1 MPGKD
6 LWGGPL
12 GYRDFRA
19 TAIENTDPNIK
30 PMYQNSFNAGLDT
43 QLNATTMLGVHV
55 VHNDLGRTIEDI
67 GGVVINGNNQYVI
80 GNPGEGQNIVYAASF
95 PDVSPNFNMPKAT
108 RTYDALEVTLERRF
122 AKRWF
127 ASANWTWSR
136 LYGNYAGTAN
146 SDEIST
152 PTTGVT
158 SFAAQQQ
165 AGTIAR
171 SGSNSHVAWDVDE
184 LLWDAHGNLDVLG
197 RLATDRPHVVKLYGS
212 YQFPFGTQL
221 GAFFY
226 GGSGT
231 PISTQVIT
239 QDSYAP
245 FVNGRGDMGRSPFL
259 TRTDLLVSH
268 ELVMMQG
275 KRVRFEL
282 NLQNLFNQKT
292 ATHIFNFLNK
302 GAPGGSRAIASDA
315 IDLSQVNL
323 SKGYDYNALIRAS
336 GEGVNAYD
344 NRYGQA
350 DLFQPGMQGQFMVK
364 FLF

>member
-1 MPGKD
+1 MGTTPGQRIQMRSARRR
-6 LWGGPL
+6 P
-12 GYRDFRA
+12 
-19 TAIENTDPNIK
+19 E
-30 PMYQNSFNAGLDT
+30 
-43 QLNATTMLGVHV
+43 
-55 VHNDLGRTIEDI
+55 
-67 GGVVINGNNQYVI
+67 
-80 GNPGEGQNIVYAASF
+80 
-95 PDVSPNFNMPKAT
+95 SPP
-108 RTYDALEVTLERRF
+108 
-122 AKRWF
+122 
-127 ASANWTWSR
+127 
-136 LYGNYAGTAN
+136 
-146 SDEIST
+146 
-152 PTTGVT
+152 
-158 SFAAQQQ
+158 FAAQQQ

-197 RLATDRPHVVKLYGS
+197 RLATDRPNVVKLYGS

-245 FVNGRGDMGRSPFL
+245 FVNGRGDMGRTPFL

-336 GEGVNAYD
+336 GEGANAYD
-344 NRYGQA
+344 NRYGQP